1 MKVLRSNLNN
11 LNTDIKLMVVRGG
24 TLFSST
30 LTVSFFNP
38 FFGVGNKYLSYEPFG
53 NCRLTDTLLQC
64 MSKINHVL

>member
-1 MKVLRSNLNN
+1 
-11 LNTDIKLMVVRGG
+11 MVVRGG